1 MTPTR
6 VAATAA
12 HAVTACFKW
21 QVLEKVFW
29 LHLQGPLVLL
39 SRDDAQYADI

>member
-1 MTPTR
+1 MKPTG

-21 QVLEKVFW
+21 RVLEKVFQ
-29 LHLQGPLVLL
+29 LHLQGHLVHYLWEGV
-39 SRDDAQYADI
+39 Q